1 MKKKLEIIISI
12 EVDQK
17 KVFLMRKILLSLQQ
31 ANAQYPEVFFLEKKI
46 STLKTNGFLFFKSVY
61 CLLIP
66 SHLYVYIFQK
76 VIKYAICED

>member
-31 ANAQYPEVFFLEKKI
+31 ANAQYPEVFFLEEKNIHFKNEWI
-46 STLKTNGFLFFKSVY
+46 FVLLK
-61 CLLIP
+61 CLLFA
-66 SHLYVYIFQK
+66 YT
-76 VIKYAICED
+76 

>member
-31 ANAQYPEVFFLEKKI
+31 ANAQYPEVFFLEEKNI
-46 STLKTNGFLFFKSVY
+46 HFKNEW
-61 CLLIP
+61 
-66 SHLYVYIFQK
+66 IF
-76 VIKYAICED
+76 VL